1 VSQAAIVLAAR
12 AAVGGEAYR
21 LDEPSALD
29 LPEDLGR
36 IGRQRKLRVEQA
48 AGPLDIDLSTHLD
61 HPELQL
67 PPSTSVEI
75 TRRLIDRPQAVTA
88 AASSKPTSMATAPRS
103 PAPWSPWWRAADSV
117 RDPVG

>member
-1 VSQAAIVLAAR
+1 MCWLRAR
-12 AAVGGEAYR
+12 AVGGEAYR

-61 HPELQL
+61 HPEPRL

-75 TRRLIDRPQAVTA
+75 TRRLIDRPQAVIA
-88 AASSKPTSMATAPRS
+88 ATLVEANLHS
-103 PAPWSPWWRAADSV
+103 DS
-117 RDPVG
+117 RWYERRQQ